1 MVFSLAD
8 SLSTPQ
14 LEFVKDDVTFSN
26 CLLLHHHI
34 VMGEEQEIQRRKKEL
49 SPKLLS
55 QICKFGDR
63 TFGDVTEVGILLLSP
78 SFLSIFLLFPVSYL
92 Y

>member
-1 MVFSLAD
+1 M
-8 SLSTPQ
+8 
-14 LEFVKDDVTFSN
+14 KDDVTFSN

-34 VMGEEQEIQRRKKEL
+34 VMGEEKEIQRRKKEL

-63 TFGDVTEVGILLLSP
+63 TFGDVTEVGICSP
-78 SFLSIFLLFPVSYL
+78 SFLGLFLLFLFLISLRFPPFLVFHAS
-92 Y
+92 